1 MALYYPKEQKYLSV
15 DLKTGVFKCDGN
27 HPLSYVAGGEE
38 ASSKFVSFRII
49 NPLARDQKGVIQY
62 NTVVALMIKDDYY
75 VTMRG
80 SAGLKLEKA
89 DQGKGINMAS
99 LSKCYLMDPSNLNS
113 SASDFIT
120 PQSKIVIKS
129 AFGNFIRINNDRT
142 VSFHVQVMSE
152 ESVFRLVKAHVPLL
166 PEWLFKRPHLTRDPL
181 LISQVKPTGISS
193 LKRRQGIDYPKTLGS
208 TSVESQEQYLL
219 QDLLYIMIGIDGTY
233 IKRKD
238 PSDSLFGVEPK
249 LENPTCDSSL
259 LYLTTKMLP
268 IGSYYDKIQ
277 DYIRKRT
284 HYEYGYICHSVCG
297 SLQVIIKEY
306 LLLLTQIDTLFTQ
319 GGLTLQK
326 LWFFLQ
332 PTIRLFSSLSSLL
345 ENIAPYRGGNLL
357 TMLYKQ
363 AIATSEPNLKK
374 MLLFIIEKGLEQ
386 YVKILAQWI
395 YEGIVEDPFEEFM
408 IKENQEHGKESI
420 EKDLT
425 DNYWKHRFVIRE
437 EMVPCFFA
445 DFAEK
450 ILITGKYLHVIR
462 ECRRTIDRP
471 FDKGLLRFKLS
482 NPAFIENPGEY
493 KEFIELI
500 NEAHEW
506 SCKRILKLIFE
517 EERLSEMLMSIK
529 KYFFMEVGDLFSNF
543 LESSQ
548 ELLESSVKKVLPEK
562 LESIFEMA
570 VRISSANNDPY
581 KEDLTCE
588 LSSFSLSDQM
598 FAFLNVKGAVTS
610 GVKSLQAAKLA
621 PSPTANLMIIEA
633 FCLDFKVKWPL
644 NIILSRRALTKY
656 TLIFRRLFFCKSVE
670 MQLENLWKV
679 HQTTKELS
687 LQSYFMETYLL
698 RNRMLHFCKNFLYY
712 MMADVLEPKW
722 HKFKTKLPTMK
733 SLDEVLILHNQ
744 FLDECLKECLLSDSQ
759 ILNVLTKTF
768 KSFSYY
774 FKVIKRFMN
783 FIQVEEEVF
792 EPLVEMNE
800 EVFGSPVIASRK
812 EKKQREAE
820 EIKKMITEKNYD
832 KVIARFTTTFDEN
845 IKEFLT
851 YLQKA
856 AQNETYLM
864 NLYTRLDYN
873 QYYSSIFE
881 IPIHGLN

>member
-1 MALYYPKEQKYLSV
+1 
-15 DLKTGVFKCDGN
+15 
-27 HPLSYVAGGEE
+27 
-38 ASSKFVSFRII
+38 
-49 NPLARDQKGVIQY
+49 
-62 NTVVALMIKDDYY
+62 MIKDDYY
-75 VTMRG
+75 ITMRG

-113 SASDFIT
+113 AASNFIT
-120 PQSKIVIKS
+120 PQSKVVVKS
-129 AFGNFIRINNDRT
+129 AFGNFIKIGSDKS
-142 VSFHVQVMSE
+142 VSFHIQAMGDD
-152 ESVFRLVKAHVPLL
+152 SVFRVVKAHVPLL
-166 PEWLFKRPHLTRDPL
+166 PEWLFQRPHLTRDPL
-181 LISQVKPTGISS
+181 LVAQVKPIGVSS
-193 LKRRQGIDYPKTLGS
+193 LKRRAGVDYPKTLGS
-208 TSVESQEQYLL
+208 AGIETQEQYIL
-219 QDLLYIMIGIDGTY
+219 QDLLYVMVGIEGTY

-238 PSDSLFGVEPK
+238 GDSGFAVESK
-249 LENPTCDSSL
+249 LESPTCDSSL

-268 IGSYYDKIQ
+268 LGTYYDRIQ
-277 DYIRKRT
+277 EYIRKRT

-332 PTIRLFSSLSSLL
+332 PSIRLFSGLSTML
-345 ENIAPYRGGNLL
+345 ESIASYRGGNLL

-374 MLLFIIEKGLEQ
+374 MLLFVIEKGLEQ

-395 YEGIVEDPFEEFM
+395 YEGTVEDPFEEFM
-408 IKENQEHGKESI
+408 IKENQEYGKESI

-425 DNYWKHRFVIRE
+425 DNYWKYRFVIRE
-437 EMVPCFFA
+437 DMVPCFFA

-482 NPAFIENPGEY
+482 DPAFIENPGEY

-517 EERLSEMLMSIK
+517 EERLAEMLVSIK

-548 ELLESSVKKVLPEK
+548 ELLENPVKKILPEK

-570 VRISSANNDPY
+570 VRISSASNDPY

-598 FAFLNVKGAVTS
+598 FAFLNVKGAITS
-610 GVKSLQAAKLA
+610 GVKSLQGAKPA
-621 PSPTANLMIIEA
+621 PSSTSNLMGIEA

-670 MQLENLWKV
+670 MQLENLWKL
-679 HQTTKELS
+679 HQTTKELP

-712 MMADVLEPKW
+712 VMADVLEPKW
-722 HKFKTKLPTMK
+722 HKFKAKLPSMK
-733 SLDEVLILHNQ
+733 SLDEVLTLHNQ

-759 ILNVLTKTF
+759 ILNLLTKTF

-774 FKVIKRFMN
+774 FTVIKRFMN
-783 FIQVEEEVF
+783 FIQVEEDAF
-792 EPLVEMNE
+792 EPLVEMTE
-800 EVFGSPVIASRK
+800 EVLGSTVLSGRK

-820 EIKKMITEKNYD
+820 EIKKMITEKNYH
-832 KVIARFTTTFDEN
+832 KVIAKFTTTFNEN
-845 IKEFLT
+845 VKEFLT

-873 QYYSSIFE
+873 QYYSSAFE
-881 IPIHGLN
+881 ISIYGFH